1 MLHTITNRLWSL
13 TVCLIASA
21 GLTGC
26 AGLSVSPSGAQP
38 AGARTQIRA
47 GNNVPTGYVI
57 NFQLPL
63 SSVTLTSD
71 KGTKVSLLPGA
82 VTVEQAHLVGVE
94 DVLTDLTIPEGTYTQ
109 ADIVM
114 QDAQLSYADLYS
126 QVVETSLPA
135 PASVHLTLNPPVTI
149 GGSSTVIAVS
159 LDLAQTLS
167 IDATQD
173 TASFNPPVF
182 TITQETIAPPAAAV
196 QSQTTAALPRDKAG
210 PAGALGNVFG
220 TVQSVSGSSFKLQN
234 AATGA
239 SLTMYVDQGTVF
251 QGVTLGTMKGL
262 SIEAEVVTQTD
273 GTLLAKEVE
282 LLGSGSGAAVLGV
295 ATSVAGMSV
304 GTSVQAGLGSG
315 VTSDVRGKT
324 VMVDVSNAVYK
335 LDTAGVDMTDIKY
348 TFDRATFAPGQNVD
362 LTSSYALQPDD
373 NGSAGLLQA
382 DMVELEQ
389 QTISGTVASLGTD
402 SSGRTTFNLML
413 PKDGSSLLTLL
424 GPVENEVYVVV
435 PSSAI
440 VSGKLANDQQV
451 NVHGLLFHNI
461 RQAGSMARAHAA
473 GPGQVASFEMVATAI
488 Q

>member
-273 GTLLAKEVE
+273 GTLLAEEVE
-282 LLGSGSGAAVLGV
+282 VLGSGSGSAVLGV
-295 ATSVAGMSV
+295 VTSVAGMSV
-304 GTSVQAGLGSG
+304 ATSTQAGLGPG
-315 VTSDVRGKT
+315 VTSNVLGKT
-324 VMVDVSNAVYK
+324 VMVDVTSAAYRM
-335 LDTAGVDMTDIKY
+335 DAAGVDMTGLSY
-348 TFDRATFAPGQNVD
+348 TFDRTTFVAGQNVD
-362 LTSSYALQPDD
+362 LVSAYALQPDP
-373 NGSAGLLQA
+373 NGSAGLLQV
-382 DMVELEQ
+382 DTVELEQ
-389 QTISGTVASLGTD
+389 QTITGTIANLSTD

-413 PKDGSSLLTLL
+413 SSDASLLPSLL
-424 GPVENEVYVVV
+424 GAPDVQAYVVV
-435 PSSAI
+435 PSSAA
-440 VSGKLANDQQV
+440 VSGQLTNGRRV
-451 NVHGLLFHNI
+451 NARGLLFHNVL
-461 RQAGSMARAHAA
+461 QAGSVRPHAA
-473 GPGQVASFEMVATAI
+473 PPGLTASYEMVATAI